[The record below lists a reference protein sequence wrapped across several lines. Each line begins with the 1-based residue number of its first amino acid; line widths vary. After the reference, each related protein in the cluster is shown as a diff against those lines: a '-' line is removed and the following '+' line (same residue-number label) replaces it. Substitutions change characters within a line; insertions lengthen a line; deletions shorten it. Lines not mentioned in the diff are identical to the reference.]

1 MKEEQDSLMN
11 STPKGRG
18 RAPHIFLF
26 CALSFIA
33 GGING
38 FLGTGGGIIFVYM
51 LSAMT
56 ENEKKDTFATTLCAT
71 IPISIIS
78 AIAYGNSGNIDT
90 SLVRALFL
98 PSALG
103 GMAGAFLADKIK
115 TKYLNMCFCL
125 LVIYSGACMV
135 MK

>member
-1 MKEEQDSLMN
+1 
-11 STPKGRG
+11 
-18 RAPHIFLF
+18 
-26 CALSFIA
+26 
-33 GGING
+33 
-38 FLGTGGGIIFVYM
+38 M

-103 GMAGAFLADKIK
+103 GIAGAFLADKIK